1 MLDDSMFHKA
11 EGSVTNRR
19 VYVSPLKTGCT
30 RKNLMIK
37 EPVFNSDR
45 RSLHWPAAWPKHV
58 ILCSFTSKAA
68 RRDRIMAIEPGKVKR
83 QEIKMLNR
91 KLLEVS
97 GVMNVESFDSE
108 EFLLETEF
116 GYLMIKGQNLHIK
129 NLSLEQGLVA
139 IEGLVNELAYL
150 DTNSQG
156 KPKGFFGKLFK

>member
-1 MLDDSMFHKA
+1 
-11 EGSVTNRR
+11 
-19 VYVSPLKTGCT
+19 
-30 RKNLMIK
+30 
-37 EPVFNSDR
+37 
-45 RSLHWPAAWPKHV
+45 
-58 ILCSFTSKAA
+58 
-68 RRDRIMAIEPGKVKR
+68 MAIEPGKVKR

-116 GYLMIKGQNLHIK
+116 GYLMIRGQNLHIK
-129 NLSLEQGLVA
+129 NLSLDQGLVA